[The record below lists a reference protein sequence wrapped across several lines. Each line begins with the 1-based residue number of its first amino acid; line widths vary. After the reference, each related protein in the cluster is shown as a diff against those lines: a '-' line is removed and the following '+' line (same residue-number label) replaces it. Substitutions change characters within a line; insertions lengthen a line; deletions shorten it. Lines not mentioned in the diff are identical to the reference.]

1 VGEFFAFIDLSG
13 GYNQNRLPMN
23 PVANIDPALPLCD
36 LHRHLDGSI
45 RLQTVLELAQQHGID
60 LPAQTPEALRPHIQ
74 VVGAETGLME
84 FIAKFRYLS
93 EVLVD
98 AEACQQIARENV
110 EDALREGI
118 DYIELRF
125 SPWFMAQAHQLDPAE
140 VVAAVIDGTRAG
152 EMATGVKAQLIGIL
166 SRTYGPDACMAE
178 LEALLA
184 HRAGLVALDLAGDE
198 QNFPACLFRDHFRR
212 ARNAGLHVTVHA
224 GEADGA
230 DSIWSAI
237 DDLGAERI
245 GHGIRAVEDARLM
258 DYLAQQGIGLE
269 VCLTSNVH
277 TSTVIDLASHP
288 ARQLLQHGVKISL
301 NTDDPGISGIDLAH
315 EYQVAAPLAGLDRA
329 MLRQIQLNALDM
341 AFLSA
346 ADKSSLR
353 AQKRVAAHL

>member
-1 VGEFFAFIDLSG
+1 MIDLSG
-13 GYNQNRLPMN
+13 GCNQNHRHMN
-23 PVANIDPALPLCD
+23 QVANIDHAFPLCD

-45 RLQTVLELAQQHGID
+45 RLQTVLELAQQHGIA

-74 VVGAETGLME
+74 VVGAESGLME

-98 AEACQQIARENV
+98 AEACRRIARENV

-152 EMATGVKAQLIGIL
+152 EMATGVRAQLIGIL
-166 SRTYGPDACMAE
+166 SRTYGPDTCMVE
-178 LEALLA
+178 LDALLA
-184 HRAGLVALDLAGDE
+184 HREGLVALDLAGDE
-198 QNFPACLFRDHFRR
+198 KNFPASLFREHFHR
-212 ARNAGLHVTVHA
+212 ARNAGLHATVHA

-230 DSIWSAI
+230 HSIWSAI

-245 GHGIRAVEDARLM
+245 GHGIRAVEDNRLM
-258 DYLAQQGIGLE
+258 DYLAEQGIGLE

-277 TSTVIDLASHP
+277 TSTVTDLASHP
-288 ARQLLQHGVKISL
+288 ARQLLQHGVKINL

-315 EYQVAAPLAGLDRA
+315 EYQVAAPLAGLDPA

-341 AFLSA
+341 AFLGA
-346 ADKSSLR
+346 ADKSALMARKSGT
-353 AQKRVAAHL
+353 ACF